1 MNCGW
6 RGEQKEEL
14 SLTSLRELQMR
25 PSAATH
31 DSQTSLPS
39 KSVNL
44 RFPVL
49 VFYRRDLPF
58 SNDEPEGYHRL
69 IAQGAGR
76 VKELS
81 PPPCLANALH
91 PLAAGTVYLGM
102 RGQPCPRVPSL
113 PHSFAVDL
121 NNLAN

>member
-6 RGEQKEEL
+6 RGKQKEEL
-14 SLTSLRELQMR
+14 SLTSLQELQMR
-25 PSAATH
+25 PCIATH

-49 VFYRRDLPF
+49 VFHIRSLPF
-58 SNDEPEGYHRL
+58 SNDEPEGYHHL
-69 IAQGAGR
+69 ITQGAGR

-81 PPPCLANALH
+81 PPQCLANAIH

-102 RGQPCPRVPSL
+102 RGQPCQRVPFL
-113 PHSFAVDL
+113 PHSVAVYL